1 VCSWSGHLKN
11 NTWDE
16 IRIEGLEIFAHHGVF
31 PQETQQGQMFYLDV
45 ILFTD
50 LRPAALTDDI
60 TLTTNYG
67 EVCEFLKQE
76 MTARNDQ
83 LIETVAERLVEAILI
98 RYPYITG
105 AKLVVH
111 KPNAPIA
118 VPFRSVS
125 VAIERKWHQSYISV
139 GSNMGDRKRFIT
151 DAIDALV
158 AYPKIRVVTTST
170 LRVTEPFGVTDQD
183 DFLNGVI
190 QIDTLYTPQELLE
203 VLLRIEQQGKRERT
217 RRWGPR
223 TIDLDILFYDDWVIH
238 TPSLTIPHQGV
249 TERAF
254 VLEPLSEIAP
264 GLIHPLYGQTIT
276 QLYRDFLRREM

>member
-1 VCSWSGHLKN
+1 MKN

-16 IRIEGLEIFAHHGVF
+16 IRIEGLEIFAHHGVL
-31 PQETQQGQMFYLDV
+31 PQETKQGQMFYLDV
-45 ILFTD
+45 VLYTD
-50 LRPAALTDDI
+50 LHPAALTDDL

-83 LIETVAERLVEAILI
+83 LLETVAERIIEALLI
-98 RYPYITG
+98 RYPHVIG
-105 AKLVVH
+105 AKLTIQ
-111 KPNAPIA
+111 KPNAPLPI
-118 VPFRSVS
+118 PFRNVC
-125 VAIERKWHQSYISV
+125 VKIERQWHQAYIGI
-139 GSNMGDRKRFIT
+139 GSNLGDRKRFIT

-158 AYPKIRVVTTST
+158 THPKIRVVTTST
-170 LRVTEPFGVTDQD
+170 LRITQPFGVTDQD

-190 QIDTLYTPQELLE
+190 QIETLYTPQELLE
-203 VLLRIEQQGKRERT
+203 VLLHIEKQGKRERT

-238 TPSLTIPHQGV
+238 TPSLTIPHPGV

-254 VLEPLSEIAP
+254 V
-264 GLIHPLYGQTIT
+264 
-276 QLYRDFLRREM
+276 